1 MKDYI
6 ELTEEKL
13 ASLKPNDIIT
23 VTVAEGGAM
32 GDPGA
37 IEIVDKKL
45 NIYHTYSGKIDSEI
59 LYEKIPFL
67 QKLELVF
74 GNIIGLDE
82 KKWSGLYTGFGNY
95 LFVRPKYKQ
104 PILEYVYNNYGYDK
118 LSKGE
123 LYVHWYEA
131 LKEIMSKKNSKNVN

>member
-6 ELTEEKL
+6 ELTEEIL
-13 ASLKPNDIIT
+13 ASLKPNDIIA
-23 VTVAEGGAM
+23 VTIAEDGAM

-45 NIYHTYSGKIDSEI
+45 NIYHTYSGKINRKI
-59 LYEKIPFL
+59 LHEKIPFL
-67 QKLELVF
+67 KDLELFF
-74 GNIIGLDE
+74 GNINKLDE

-104 PILEYVYNNYGYDK
+104 PILEYVYNNYDYDK
-118 LSKGE
+118 LSKAE

-131 LKEIMSKKNSKNVN
+131 LKEIMGKKNGQ

>member
-6 ELTEEKL
+6 ELTEEML
-13 ASLKPNDIIT
+13 ASLKPNDIIA
-23 VTVAEGGAM
+23 VTIAEDGAM

-45 NIYHTYSGKIDSEI
+45 NIYHTYSNKIDRKI
-59 LYEKIPFL
+59 LHEKIPFL
-67 QKLELVF
+67 KDLELFF
-74 GNIIGLDE
+74 GNINKLDE

-95 LFVRPKYKQ
+95 LFVRPEYKQ
-104 PILEYVYNNYGYDK
+104 PILEYVYNNYDYDK
-118 LSKGE
+118 LSKAE

-131 LKEIMSKKNSKNVN
+131 LKEIRSKKNG